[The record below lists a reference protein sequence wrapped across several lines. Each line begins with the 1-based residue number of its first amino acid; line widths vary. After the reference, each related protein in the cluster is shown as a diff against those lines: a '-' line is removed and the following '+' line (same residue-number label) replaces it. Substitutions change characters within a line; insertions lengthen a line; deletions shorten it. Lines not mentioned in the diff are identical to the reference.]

1 MMKQLG
7 FLLLLSVVLG
17 LAGCG
22 GGGDS
27 GGGGGGGAP
36 DFGVPAGSGATCPH
50 AQASDVWLNN
60 RLSCLAVGQRV
71 IDTASGAAG
80 AKADTAFVI
89 RQRAYDASGAELLPD
104 NKARHFEN
112 FVCLRNAPANLNRQS
127 LAADLEVVMGLFN
140 AGLPSGVRAS
150 TLANAGTTQGGFT
163 AMPCDPAL
171 HPVIVNY
178 DTGLVESTNPPA
190 LANLEVYDA

>member
-7 FLLLLSVVLG
+7 FLLLLSAVLG

-22 GGGDS
+22 GGGGDS
-27 GGGGGGGAP
+27 DGGVP

-50 AQASDVWLNN
+50 AQPADVWLNN

-89 RQRAYDASGAELLPD
+89 RQRAYDASGADLLPG
-104 NKARHFEN
+104 NKARHFKN
-112 FVCLRNAPANLNRQS
+112 FVCVRNAPANLNRQS
-127 LAADLEVVMGLFN
+127 LAADLEVVMGMFN

-150 TLANAGTTQGGFT
+150 TLANAGTTQVGFT

-178 DTGLVESTNPPA
+178 DTGLVESANPPA